1 MNKISEPCLSCILIL
16 AAIYF
21 NVLIAV
27 VMPEQL
33 LNVINSPLALL
44 AKKLVD
50 NTTFYLVF
58 TLGEITNTSSKKF
71 FIWKS
76 ANFADSYW
84 FLYND
89 KLSLHE
95 TNTLKQ

>member
-1 MNKISEPCLSCILIL
+1 MNKILKPSIGRIFILITVH
-16 AAIYF
+16 F
-21 NVLIAV
+21 NVL
-27 VMPEQL
+27 VMSVMSEQL
-33 LNVINSPLALL
+33 LNVINSPLITLV
-44 AKKLVD
+44 KKLV
-50 NTTFYLVF
+50 NVLTFYLVF
-58 TLGEITNTSSKKF
+58 ALGEVTTVSSKKF

-95 TNTLKQ
+95 TNTLK